1 MARKTTPSV
10 RPPLVAIGSRN
21 RAKVEGVRSVF
32 KQFFRD
38 VEFKEL
44 DLTTRVKI
52 QPMSLDET
60 VRGARQ
66 RAEFAIR
73 EEEAAFGVG
82 VEAGIIKL
90 AEEDNDGK
98 GFFLNVQIAAI
109 VDSSRRFSFGSS
121 AGFPIPA
128 RFVSMMEG
136 QNRDELD
143 KYSHELTG
151 AKKIREEHGVVYHLS
166 KRYLSRVEM
175 TEQCVS
181 MALIPWL
188 NKQTFEFG

>member
-1 MARKTTPSV
+1 MTRKTIPSV
-10 RPPLVAIGSRN
+10 RRPVVAIGSRN
-21 RAKVEGVRSVF
+21 RAKVEGIRRVF
-32 KQFFRD
+32 NHFFRE

-44 DLTTRVKI
+44 DLTTRVKV

-60 VRGARQ
+60 VKGARQ

-90 AEEDNDGK
+90 AEENTDGK

-109 VDSSRRFSFGSS
+109 VDSSHRLSFGSS
-121 AGFPIPA
+121 AGFQIPA
-128 RFVSMMEG
+128 RFVSLIEG
-136 QNRDELD
+136 QRVELD

-151 AKKIREEHGVVYHLS
+151 AKRIREEHGVVYHLS

-188 NKQTFEFG
+188 NKKTFEFG